1 MSAIGTRIRN
11 GRIAGLLRNV
21 HAEPIRQDAEPSDT
35 NTPYW
40 LLWSTGIVA
49 FVLCIVA
56 FVLWGIGGASTL
68 FDMIVAFC
76 T

>member
-1 MSAIGTRIRN
+1 MSTIGTRMRAARTARLVRN
-11 GRIAGLLRNV
+11 TRAIKPNRA
-21 HAEPIRQDAEPSDT
+21 AEPSPAI
-35 NTPYW
+35 TPYW

-56 FVLWGIGGASTL
+56 FVLWGINGANSL
-68 FDMIVAFC
+68 FDMIVALC